1 MSGERRPF
9 TLVAG
14 ATGKWISSVSGFV
27 VSGIADVASPVSEDG
42 SMDIILVM
50 GPVKSVMS
58 EESVKRTVREV
69 DVLPGVMLIVV
80 PVSFFSRV
88 VSVKFSVVVL
98 VVRED
103 GSRGPFGNTVCFVV
117 LWSPLS

>member
-9 TLVAG
+9 TLVGG

-69 DVLPGVMLIVV
+69 DVDGVMLIVV